1 MKHLKK
7 FNEELKP
14 DTYRSAGGKLDYY
27 NKSKRASALVDY
39 ADEKEFGFYKL
50 HFANINNIVTKF
62 VDGQTFT
69 NPSLIGIY
77 IGPRGDMSEDN
88 NILHYKN
95 RDREEALLNKLV
107 NDWKEGN
114 KILALTFEFGVKA
127 TRETLTNTT
136 IKHFK
141 SPTVD
146 KKYVS
151 HIPIFAIELEFSE
164 WYDGI
169 EEWDYDAKVQ
179 ARMDGEE
186 FTPSDVYKF
195 FDWTKS
201 YDLTLAKP
209 LAIFGGGY
217 FAIFADR
224 RSAQKF
230 KNWLLSIVDD
240 KIKSVIMELLS
251 IVGGEAEDIERAINK
266 FKNIRLNAL
275 YDDEKPQGT
284 SLQNKWYDKRL

>member
-14 DTYRSAGGKLDYY
+14 ETYRSAARHLDYF
-27 NKSKRASALVDY
+27 NKTKRASTLIDY
-39 ADEKEFGFYKL
+39 ADEKEFGFYKM
-50 HFANINNIVTKF
+50 HFANPSTLVTKG
-62 VDGQTFT
+62 DGQTFT
-69 NPSLIGIY
+69 NLSLIGIY
-77 IGPRGDMSEDN
+77 IGPRGDMSEYN

-127 TRETLTNTT
+127 TRETLSNTSIT
-136 IKHFK
+136 HFK
-141 SPTVD
+141 SPTAD
-146 KKYVS
+146 KRYVS
-151 HIPIFAIELEFSE
+151 HIPIFAIDLEFSE

-169 EEWDYDAKVQ
+169 EEWDAEAKWE
-179 ARMDGEE
+179 AENNGEK

-201 YDLTLAKP
+201 YDLTIAKP
-209 LAIFGGGY
+209 LGGY
-217 FAIFADR
+217 FGIFADR

-240 KIKSVIMELLS
+240 KIKGVIMELLS
-251 IVGGEAEDIERAINK
+251 IVGGEAKDIERAMNK
-266 FKNIRLNAL
+266 FKNIRLNGL

-284 SLQNKWYDKRL
+284 NLQNKWYEKRL